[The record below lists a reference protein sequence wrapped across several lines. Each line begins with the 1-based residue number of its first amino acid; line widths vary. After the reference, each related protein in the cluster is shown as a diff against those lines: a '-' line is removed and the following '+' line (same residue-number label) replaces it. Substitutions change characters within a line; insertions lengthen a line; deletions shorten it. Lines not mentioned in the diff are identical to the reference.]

1 MTPRAKQP
9 GELRTG
15 YTTGTCAA
23 GAAKAA
29 AMTAL
34 GNAPPLQIIV
44 TLPSGAAAT
53 LPLVRC
59 ERTDTGAVAAIR
71 KDGGDDP
78 DITTGLL
85 IHAQVTLNESGC
97 VTVGGGEGVGR
108 VTLKGLKVP
117 VGEAAIN
124 PVPRQMIEASVRS
137 VLPDGCGADVV
148 IFVPG
153 GDITAKRTFNPKL
166 GVVGG
171 ISILGST
178 GIVNPMSEAALKE
191 SLRLELNVRTAAG
204 RDTVVFAFGN
214 YGLHFLQKH
223 DVPMR
228 AVIKISNY
236 IGFMLDCAVEQKVSQ
251 ILLIGHIG
259 KLVKVSGGIFQTHSR
274 MADCRLELLC
284 AYAALEGAAQET
296 VQRIYESKTT
306 IAAVEILEQK
316 KLQGVYRRIV
326 DSTVRRCRAY
336 TYDQVAFGCILFG
349 EEDRMLYLDEGAR
362 QLLQTLQAEKE

>member
-1 MTPRAKQP
+1 MAPRVKQP
-9 GELRTG
+9 GALRTG
-15 YTTGTCAA
+15 YTTGACAA

-29 AMTAL
+29 VLAAL
-34 GNAPPLQIIV
+34 GNPPTEKIAV
-44 TLPSGAAAT
+44 ALPAGTKAI
-53 LPLVRC
+53 LPLAHC
-59 ERTDTGAVAAIR
+59 KKTDAGALAAIR

-85 IHAQVTLNESGC
+85 IHSSVTLNQSGR
-97 VTVGGGEGVGR
+97 VTVDGGAGVGR

-124 PVPRQMIEASVRS
+124 PVPRQMIEKNVRDA
-137 VLPDGCGADVV
+137 LPDGYGADVI

-191 SLRLELNVRTAAG
+191 SLRLELNVLTAAG
-204 RDTVVFAFGN
+204 QDSVVFAFGN
-214 YGLHFLQKH
+214 YGLHFLQKN

-228 AVIKISNY
+228 SVVKISNY
-236 IGFMLDCAVEQKVSQ
+236 LGFMLDCAAEQKVKQ

-274 MADCRLELLC
+274 TADCRLELLA

-296 VQRIYESKTT
+296 VRQIYECKTT
-306 IAAVEILEQK
+306 SAVVEILEQK
-316 KLQGVYRRIV
+316 QLQGVYRQIV
-326 DSTVRRCRAY
+326 DSAVRRCREY
-336 TYDQVAFGCILFG
+336 TYDQVSFGCVLFG
-349 EEDRMLYLDEGAR
+349 DENRMLYLDAGAR
-362 QLLQTLQAEKE
+362 QLLQALRAEKE